1 MTEGASG
8 RVACPSCGKQYGWKA
23 GYARLAVKCN
33 ACECRFRMPAKS
45 VGKAIVIEKPVTVT
59 ITKLPEISRNSG
71 SVSGYELDGPK
82 PPQDT
87 STEKANMAPGSSCAD
102 QIRVEAILCTNC
114 GFNLK
119 TGKKVSTKVR

>member
-1 MTEGASG
+1 
-8 RVACPSCGKQYGWKA
+8 
-23 GYARLAVKCN
+23 
-33 ACECRFRMPAKS
+33 MPAKS
-45 VGKAIVIEKPVTVT
+45 VGKAIVIEKPVIVT

-87 STEKANMAPGSSCAD
+87 YTEKANMAPGPSCGD
-102 QIRVEAILCTNC
+102 QIRVEAILCTSC

-119 TGKKVSTKVR
+119 TGKKVKTKVR